1 MIGIGTILNT
11 ACIITG
17 GLAGLFIFRNIS
29 VNTQQSLK
37 SFLALVS
44 LFIGFM
50 MIWDGVS
57 GSFPLHIQWSE
68 LKSGGKGFQ
77 NGDILEPVGGKA
89 ARSARLQVTSISAE
103 GVITG
108 LKINERGDYSEEP
121 KTPVKLTYPNKRIG
135 KGSDALINL
144 AFTEESRGW
153 LQCTYF
159 FLLIMLSLGIGK
171 WVGSIIGI
179 QKQLNTIG
187 LNARKKFNKA
197 AEKNEEK
204 NSPNEGFI
212 TCTLLFCVGPMSLLG
227 PIQDGLNGDIQ
238 ILVIKSIMDG
248 ISTMTFATTFGWS
261 VLLSALPVLIYQGSL
276 TLLASTV
283 KQWLDGLPEAA
294 LLLDSVTAA
303 GGFIVLC
310 IPLLLL
316 NIRRIQLADYLP
328 ALLIAPC
335 IVWAFLR

>member
-1 MIGIGTILNT
+1 MTGLGTILNT

-29 VNTQQSLK
+29 VNIQQSLK
-37 SFLALVS
+37 SLLALVS
-44 LFIGFM
+44 LVIGFM
-50 MIWDGVS
+50 MIWDGIS

-68 LKSGGKGFQ
+68 LKTGGKGFR

-89 ARSARLQVTSISAE
+89 ARSARLQVTSISEE
-103 GVITG
+103 GVITAI
-108 LKINERGDYSEEP
+108 KIRESGDYSEEP
-121 KTPVKLTYPNKRIG
+121 RPPVKLTYPNNKIG
-135 KGSDALINL
+135 TGRDASVDL

-153 LQCTYF
+153 LKRTYLF
-159 FLLIMLSLGIGK
+159 FLIMLSLGIGK
-171 WVGSIIGI
+171 WVGSKIGI
-179 QKQLNTIG
+179 QKRLNTLG

-204 NSPNEGFI
+204 HPPSEGFI

-261 VLLSALPVLIYQGSL
+261 VLFSALPVLIYQGSL

-294 LLLDSVTAA
+294 LLLDSITAS

-310 IPLLLL
+310 IPFLLL

-328 ALLIAPC
+328 ALLIAPS